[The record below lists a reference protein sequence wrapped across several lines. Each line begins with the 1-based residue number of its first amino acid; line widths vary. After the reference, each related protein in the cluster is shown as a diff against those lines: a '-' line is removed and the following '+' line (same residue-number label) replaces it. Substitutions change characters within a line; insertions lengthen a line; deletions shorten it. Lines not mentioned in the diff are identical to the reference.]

1 MLVVCQFPHFCIRQG
16 HMKRLKN
23 KKEEKLQKGVLF
35 CNFFSFFYN
44 IILQILYSITSKN
57 SIYKNKKE

>member
-1 MLVVCQFPHFCIRQG
+1 
-16 HMKRLKN
+16 MKRLKN